1 MSLLDKEEDLT
12 KQADDSLPIDNRWLV
27 EDMGFSCFDAFIL
40 RATAESKYTKEF
52 GDLCHIIIHRY
63 SNTQPTPSWYCSFE
77 CNSTQFG
84 KLKKTSL
91 YIETRGDL
99 YKIYKVI
106 RQHIGRNI

>member
-1 MSLLDKEEDLT
+1 MSLLDSEEDII

-27 EDMGFSCFDAFIL
+27 EDMGFSYFDIFPL
-40 RATAESKYTKEF
+40 RTARYTKNF
-52 GDLCHIIIHRY
+52 GDLCHISIHQY
-63 SNTQPTPSWYCSFE
+63 LNTQPTPSWYCSFE